1 MKKMVLTAALTTAI
15 LSTSTAF
22 AGGSDSIFS
31 DTSGGGAT
39 TSGFYGGAS
48 AGLTLNDNCPT
59 ATYSDNTS
67 TDNITCK
74 RKSDKA
80 AWKAF
85 GGYKVAPNLAIEGA
99 YIDFGEYSN
108 QYDQGTWWGKDKA
121 TAKGVSLMGV
131 ASTSVSD
138 SIDVFGKLG
147 VLHWKRDAWSVTSD
161 STQTSPDVTATDTG
175 NDLAIGAG
183 ASINVSDNIAIR
195 GEVEHFNDLDVNL
208 VSLGASFSS
217 F

>member
-1 MKKMVLTAALTTAI
+1 MKKLVLSATLTTAI
-15 LSTSTAF
+15 FGYSTAY
-22 AGGSDSIFS
+22 AGGSNNIFS

-39 TSGFYGGAS
+39 ASGFYGGAS
-48 AGLTLNDNCPT
+48 IASTFNDDCPT
-59 ATYSDNTS
+59 ATYSEYTSADNL
-67 TDNITCK
+67 TCQ

-85 GGYKVAPNLAIEGA
+85 GGYKIAPNLAIEGA

-108 QYDQGTWWGKDKA
+108 QYDQAEWWGKDKA

-138 SIDVFGKLG
+138 NIDIFGKLG
-147 VLHWKRDAWSVTSD
+147 VLHWKRDVWSITSD
-161 STQTSPDVTATDTG
+161 DSYSNPDVIQTQTG

-183 ASINVSDNIAIR
+183 AAINVNDNIAIR

-208 VSLGASFSS
+208 VSLGASFST